1 MVGLSVAEW
10 ILVAFLSIALFIFL
24 VVGTILCIKLI
35 NLTKEANKIVLKG
48 QDIAEKADN
57 IASKAEDV
65 AENVKGM
72 TSVGGVVKTFTKK
85 ILENEEKGK
94 KTKKSWLFIPFVL

>member
-48 QDIAEKADN
+48 QDIAEKAD
-57 IASKAEDV
+57 DV
-65 AENVKGM
+65 ADNIKDM
-72 TSVGGVVKTFTKK
+72 TSVGGVVKTFSKK
-85 ILENEEKGK
+85 LIENEEKGK
-94 KTKKSWLFIPFVL
+94 F

>member
-1 MVGLSVAEW
+1 MVGLSTAEW

-24 VVGTILCIKLI
+24 VVGIILLVKLI
-35 NLTKEANKIVLKG
+35 DLTKEAQKIIIKG

-57 IASKAEDV
+57 IAAKAEDV

-72 TSVGGVVKTFTKK
+72 TSIGGVVKTFSKKIIETDKKPTKK
-85 ILENEEKGK
+85 VK
-94 KTKKSWLFIPFVL
+94 KA

>member
-1 MVGLSVAEW
+1 MVGLSIAEW

-24 VVGTILCIKLI
+24 VLGIILLKKLI
-35 NLTKEANKIVLKG
+35 DLTKEANKIVIKG

-72 TSVGGVVKTFTKK
+72 TSVGGVVKTFSKK
-85 ILENEEKGK
+85 ILENEEKEK
-94 KTKKSWLFIPFVL
+94 KPKTAKK